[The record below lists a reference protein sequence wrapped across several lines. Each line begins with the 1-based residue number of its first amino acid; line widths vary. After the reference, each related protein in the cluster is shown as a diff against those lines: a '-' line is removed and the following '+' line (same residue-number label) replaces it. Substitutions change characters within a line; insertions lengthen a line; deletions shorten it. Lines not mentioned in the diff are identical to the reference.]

1 MPVLPTPQHDHEWLT
16 IPAGMLITPLV
27 GHMFRDEDETL
38 HLSFRHVM
46 AWGRM
51 KRDKGSVIGLFLD
64 PRSVSNIDHGTVL
77 VHDGLWVQQLET
89 YP

>member
-1 MPVLPTPQHDHEWLT
+1 
-16 IPAGMLITPLV
+16 
-27 GHMFRDEDETL
+27 
-38 HLSFRHVM
+38 M

-51 KRDKGSVIGLFLD
+51 KRGEGSVIGLFLD